1 MKKRLRHNEYYDM
14 QEIFDNLYSNS
25 KNNNNF
31 YNLMEIIML
40 EDNIKLAYRNIK
52 KNHGSKTAGIDGKTI
67 EDIEKLPIEKFIKII
82 QNKMKWYKPKAV
94 RRVDIPKPNGKTRPL
109 GIPTITDRII
119 QQCILQVL
127 DPICEAHFHER
138 SNGFRTNRSTQNA
151 ISQCYNMINKYKLY
165 YVVDI

>member
-82 QNKMKWYKPKAV
+82 QNKMTVLQHNSLFGNIKLA
-94 RRVDIPKPNGKTRPL
+94 IIIAN
-109 GIPTITDRII
+109 IITFI
-119 QQCILQVL
+119 
-127 DPICEAHFHER
+127 
-138 SNGFRTNRSTQNA
+138 
-151 ISQCYNMINKYKLY
+151 KK
-165 YVVDI
+165 